1 MTHSEH
7 DVLIIGGGVAGLTLA
22 LELAGHRCVTLLR
35 PAQDDFGAS
44 RWAQGGI
51 AAVLAPTD
59 NIEAHVQDT
68 LVAGDGLCDETA
80 VRFTVEHGREAID
93 WLIALGVP
101 FTPDTTMNAVYP
113 YHLTREGG
121 HGARRIIHAADATG
135 KALIDTLLEH
145 AYRHPDIHLIE
156 AWQAI
161 ELLEDAQ
168 GRCRGALCLD
178 TDNRLQLAAARDTV
192 LATGGAS
199 GLYQHTT
206 SPAPAC
212 GEGMAMAAALG
223 ATLMNLEFQ
232 QFHPTCLYDPQG
244 SPFLISEAVRGE
256 GGLLRNIHG
265 VRFMPDYDERAE
277 LAPRDIVAR
286 AIHAEMLGHESSHV
300 LLDITHLE
308 AARIREHFPT
318 IHAHCLH
325 RGLDITR
332 DPIPV
337 VPAAHYS
344 CGGIATDLQ
353 GASDVEHLYAI
364 GEVACTG
371 LHGANRMAS
380 NSLLECLVFARSAA
394 VKLRESTSGQHGEPI
409 TPAAYS
415 TSSAHSAPSDES
427 INQVFTAMRKIMSQS
442 AGIVRSIEGLTA
454 GEEALKRLEEEY
466 AGLYQKQYQERCQ
479 ERPREQALTLA
490 HTRLKHAL
498 GLAGILLRVARERRE
513 SRGLHYNR
521 DYPHHSASAPTA
533 SKATLAS
540 RRSPQQ

>member
-1 MTHSEH
+1 MIHSEH
-7 DVLIIGGGVAGLTLA
+7 DVLIIGGGVAGLSLA
-22 LELAGHRCVTLLR
+22 LELAGYRRVTLLR

-59 NIEAHVQDT
+59 DIEAHVQDT
-68 LVAGDGLCDETA
+68 LIAGDGLCDEAA

-93 WLIALGVP
+93 WLIDLGVP
-101 FTPDTTMNAVYP
+101 FTPDTAVDAAYP

-121 HGARRIIHAADATG
+121 HGARRIIHASDATG
-135 KALIDTLLEH
+135 KALIDTLLDH
-145 AYRHPDIHLIE
+145 VNRHPDIRLIE
-156 AWQAI
+156 EWQAI
-161 ELLEDAQ
+161 ELLKDGQ
-168 GRCRGALCLD
+168 GHCRGALCLD
-178 TDNRLQLAAARDTV
+178 IHEQLQLVVAQDTV

-232 QFHPTCLYDPQG
+232 QFHPTCLYDPEG

-256 GGLLRNIHG
+256 GGLLRDIHG
-265 VRFMPDYDERAE
+265 RRFMPDYDERAE

-286 AIHAEMLGHESSHV
+286 AIHAEMLRNESSHV

-308 AARIREHFPT
+308 SARVREHFPT
-318 IHAHCLH
+318 IHAHCLS

-344 CGGIATDLQ
+344 CGGIATDLH
-353 GASDVEHLYAI
+353 GASDVGHLYAI

-394 VKLRESTSGQHGEPI
+394 RALRSSQIDVGSKPITSPLADQRVASSADIAPAFAALRE
-409 TPAAYS
+409 
-415 TSSAHSAPSDES
+415 
-427 INQVFTAMRKIMSQS
+427 IMSQS
-442 AGIVRSIEGLTA
+442 AGIVRTDAGLAAGRESLEGLRDKHKVLW
-454 GEEALKRLEEEY
+454 EESAPDLALSRL
-466 AGLYQKQYQERCQ
+466 
-479 ERPREQALTLA
+479 
-490 HTRLKHAL
+490 HHAFS
-498 GLAGILLRVARERRE
+498 LAGMLLEIARTRRE

-521 DYPHHSASAPTA
+521 DCPVHDTAEAVASR
-533 SKATLAS
+533 ATLS
-540 RRSPQQ
+540 S

>member
-1 MTHSEH
+1 MIHSEH

-22 LELAGHRCVTLLR
+22 LELAGHRSVTLIR

-68 LVAGDGLCDETA
+68 LIAGDGLCDEAA
-80 VRFTVEHGREAID
+80 VRFTVEHGREVID

-101 FTPDTTMNAVYP
+101 FTPDTTTNALYP

-145 AYRHPDIHLIE
+145 ACRHPDIRLIE
-156 AWQAI
+156 EWQAM

-168 GRCRGALCLD
+168 RRCRGALCLD
-178 TDNRLQLAAARDTV
+178 TGGQLQLATAQDTV

-232 QFHPTCLYDPQG
+232 QFHPTCLYDPEG

-286 AIHAEMLGHESSHV
+286 AIHAEMLSCESSHV

-318 IHAHCLH
+318 IHAHCLS
-325 RGLDITR
+325 RGFDITR

-353 GASDVEHLYAI
+353 GASNVDHLYAI

-394 VKLRESTSGQHGEPI
+394 MKLREGTSDQYGEPI
-409 TPAAYS
+409 LPAAYAAS
-415 TSSAHSAPSDES
+415 GAYVAPASDENLAR
-427 INQVFTAMRKIMSQS
+427 IFAAMRKTMSQS

-454 GEEALKRLEEEY
+454 GEEALKRLKDEWT
-466 AGLYQKQYQERCQ
+466 GLCQKQCQ
-479 ERPREQALTLA
+479 ERSREWAPRLA
-490 HTRLKHAL
+490 HARLRHAL
-498 GLAGILLRVARERRE
+498 DLAGMLLRVARERHE

-521 DYPHHSASAPTA
+521 DYPHHGASIPTA
-533 SKATLAS
+533 SKVTLAS
-540 RRSPQQ
+540 RGSP

>member
-1 MTHSEH
+1 MIHSEH

-68 LVAGDGLCDETA
+68 LIAGDGLCDEAA

-101 FTPDTTMNAVYP
+101 FTPDTTTNAVYP

-145 AYRHPDIHLIE
+145 ACRHPDIRLIE
-156 AWQAI
+156 EWQAI
-161 ELLEDAQ
+161 ELLEDTQ
-168 GRCRGALCLD
+168 GHCRGALCLD
-178 TDNRLQLAAARDTV
+178 TDNQLQLAAAQDTV

-232 QFHPTCLYDPQG
+232 QFHPTCLYDPEG

-256 GGLLRNIHG
+256 GGLLRDIHG

-286 AIHAEMLGHESSHV
+286 AIHAEMLRHESSHV

-308 AARIREHFPT
+308 AAGIREHFPT
-318 IHAHCLH
+318 IHAHCLS

-353 GASDVEHLYAI
+353 GASNVNHLYAI

-394 VKLRESTSGQHGEPI
+394 QALRKGMSDSRREPI
-409 TPAAYS
+409 IPHMEHSFSNVNSGPAYN
-415 TSSAHSAPSDES
+415 ES
-427 INQVFTAMRKIMSQS
+427 IDQAFSAMREIMSRY
-442 AGIVRSIEGLTA
+442 AGIVRSNEGLAA
-454 GEEALKRLEEEY
+454 GEESLLRLDRECAELWQARWQNRVPSLALSRLH
-466 AGLYQKQYQERCQ
+466 R
-479 ERPREQALTLA
+479 
-490 HTRLKHAL
+490 AL
-498 GLAGILLRVARERRE
+498 GLAGMLLRVARERHE

-521 DYPHHSASAPTA
+521 DYPRHGTSVPTA
-533 SKATLAS
+533 SKTTLVT
-540 RRSPQQ
+540 